1 MAGHLKKV
9 IIGQLKKL
17 TFSLRFG
24 LLYTGGR
31 NKQVCRPAQVVDK
44 TGARNKHVAGRTSQL
59 FAFFFF
65 FCLSTIYS
73 SLFLVYHLLHFFFIF
88 HASLSPRDLSMFQ
101 RSNFDLSLLDQQY
114 STFTKRKRSHEK
126 TPEIINLFFET
137 KK

>member
-59 FAFFFF
+59 FAIFFFF
-65 FCLSTIYS
+65 FLS
-73 SLFLVYHLLHFFFIF
+73 VDHLL
-88 HASLSPRDLSMFQ
+88 
-101 RSNFDLSLLDQQY
+101 
-114 STFTKRKRSHEK
+114 
-126 TPEIINLFFET
+126 
-137 KK
+137 